1 MLCLL
6 LHHTKFA
13 TCNLYNNILV
23 KSINILIQ
31 HNLILF
37 IYYVERHQ
45 IIQEAISE
53 AKLSQQMKDAALNVK
68 DSNSPVMTSSR
79 LLLKGFKKA
88 SPQAVKQGKARLLI
102 EDIVYRAERKLSE
115 LKRKKDVKS
124 NIQTKAEDLAEE
136 LFHKPGSFLKANE
149 LAQIY
154 EECKCRYRRK
164 KRSCNQVSVYTF
176 RTIDGTCNNLRKPLQ
191 GAAQTPFRRLI
202 PAHYEDGISTPRGRL
217 QAVSTRNKS
226 GSYIFRSGPFD
237 PPLPSA
243 RLISKSVVRDRPG
256 NESPF
261 SHVVMQWGQFLDHD
275 MDLGP
280 EMEVECESC
289 EITENCEPIR
299 IPKNDP
305 VFSGGRGSTEDGQCL
320 SFRRSIPA
328 CTCLKDGSHTARDQ
342 LNDLTSYID
351 GSQIYGSN
359 LKNASSLRT
368 FKNGLLKIG
377 EGNNLPSRK
386 NEESEESFFA
396 GDIRVNEQIGLTSM
410 HTLWLREHNR
420 IAKQFKKINK
430 HWSDEQIYQ
439 EARKLVGAMLQKITY
454 TDYLPKV
461 MGQANFDMLVQSYKG
476 YSLTTD
482 ASVPNSF
489 ATAAYR
495 YGHSLVRPVFSRF
508 LDDRYE
514 NGVNNP
520 IGLRAAFFNRT
531 AFLETNLASIFR
543 GLITQSS
550 LRMDEFVNSVLTTQL
565 FQGSKSHS
573 GMDLAS
579 LNIQRQRDH
588 GLAPYVVWRNF
599 CQRKFPSLPMGDI
612 KNSVTFVRFLQ
623 AYGVIDNV
631 DLWVGGL
638 SEERLPN
645 SLLGPT
651 FACIF
656 GLTFG
661 NARHGDRFYYERPGV
676 FTPAQRKEINKAMLS
691 RVVCDNTAIK
701 TIQSDVF
708 LNNQSRVNCATLSR
722 VNLKKWKEPICYL
735 RIALKK
741 KNRMRVMALYRASGV
756 RHARSVR
763 VYQNQPGC
771 VQVRCPSK
779 SIKELIDVY
788 PINWRNY
795 YCRAVA
801 NYKLPQD
808 ISSLRSRYRGAFFS
822 DSFIDA
828 GSGIYSSLKKCKT
841 GPENAI
847 TYKCPFGEETNIE
860 NNNADDELDKYFDQH
875 HEKQDDNL
883 ANQVSNDNDLVTE
896 LDNTDDDEEDC
907 SSPSSTTCNL
917 PKDYVE
923 EEINKL
929 KAAEFSKES
938 PLHDAHK
945 EMKEVTFDNKIAN
958 DHDLLKQLQNTLN
971 KINK

>member
-1 MLCLL
+1 
-6 LHHTKFA
+6 
-13 TCNLYNNILV
+13 
-23 KSINILIQ
+23 
-31 HNLILF
+31 
-37 IYYVERHQ
+37 
-45 IIQEAISE
+45 
-53 AKLSQQMKDAALNVK
+53 MKEAALNTK
-68 DSNSPVMTSSR
+68 DSYSPVMTSSR
-79 LLLKGFKKA
+79 LLFKRFKKP
-88 SPQAVKQGKARLLI
+88 SPQAVEQGKARLLI

-115 LKRKKDVKS
+115 LKRKTDIKS
-124 NIQTKAEDLAEE
+124 NIEVKAEDLAEE

-154 EECKCRYRRK
+154 EECKCRYKGRC
-164 KRSCNQVSVYTF
+164 SQVSVFTF

-202 PAHYEDGISTPRGRL
+202 PAHYEDGISAPRGRL
-217 QAVSTRNKS
+217 QAVSTRNIS
-226 GSYIFRSGPFD
+226 GNYIFRSGPFD

-243 RLISKSVVRDRPG
+243 RLISKSVVRDRPV

-275 MDLGP
+275 MDLAP

-289 EITENCEPIR
+289 EITDKCEPIR

-305 VFSGGRGSTEDGQCL
+305 NFSGGRGSTKDGECL

-328 CTCLKDGSHTARDQ
+328 CTCLKHGSHTARDQ

-351 GSQIYGSN
+351 GSQIYGSS
-359 LKNASSLRT
+359 LKNANSLRT

-386 NEESEESFFA
+386 EEESDEESFFA

-420 IAKQFKKINK
+420 IAKEFKKLNK
-430 HWSDEQIYQ
+430 HWSDERIYQ

-454 TDYLPKV
+454 ADYLPQV
-461 MGQANFDMLVQSYKG
+461 MGQANFDMLVKSYKG
-476 YSLTTD
+476 YSLTVD

-514 NGVNNP
+514 NGVNNA

-565 FQGSKSHS
+565 FQGSKSTS

-588 GLAPYVVWRNF
+588 GMAPYVVWRNF
-599 CQRKFPSLPMGDI
+599 CQRKFPNLQMGDI
-612 KNSVTFVRFLQ
+612 KNSITFVRFLQ

-645 SLLGPT
+645 SLIGPT
-651 FACIF
+651 FSCIF
-656 GLTFG
+656 GLTFA
-661 NARHGDRFYYERPGV
+661 NTRNGDRFYYERPGV

-691 RVVCDNTAIK
+691 RVICDNTAIRR
-701 TIQSDVF
+701 IQPDVF
-708 LNNQSRVNCATLSR
+708 LNNQSRVNCATLNR
-722 VNLKKWKEPICYL
+722 VNLNKWKEPICYL
-735 RIALKK
+735 RVALKDK
-741 KNRMRVMALYRASGV
+741 TKMRVMALYQASGV
-756 RHARSVR
+756 RHANSIT
-763 VYQNQPGC
+763 VYQNKPGC
-771 VQVRCPSK
+771 VQIRCPSK
-779 SIKELIDVY
+779 SIKEVIDVY
-788 PINWRNY
+788 PLYWKHY
-795 YCRAVA
+795 YCTAVA
-801 NYKLPQD
+801 NGKLPQD
-808 ISSLRSRYRGAFFS
+808 RSSKPSRYRGKFFS
-822 DSFIDA
+822 DSLINA

-847 TYKCPFGEETNIE
+847 TFTFKYPLGEETNIE
-860 NNNADDELDKYFDQH
+860 NNAGNELDKYLDQ
-875 HEKQDDNL
+875 DNR
-883 ANQVSNDNDLVTE
+883 VRNDNDLVEE
-896 LDNTDDDEEDC
+896 LDNDNQEDC

-917 PKDYVE
+917 PEDYVE
-923 EEINKL
+923 EEIENL
-929 KAAEFSKES
+929 KAAEFSKETS
-938 PLHDAHK
+938 LHDTHK
-945 EMKEVTFDNKIAN
+945 MKEKAKFDNMIAN
-958 DHDLLKQLQNTLN
+958 NHDLLKQLQNTLN
-971 KINK
+971 KLNK